1 MNHTITGTGFFTTAP
16 HGGTEVIPTGLIITV
31 VQDTTI
37 MTVIADAADI
47 TAVIITIITVES
59 QVEAHLFLQDL
70 PPGRDL
76 EVFPQGKSQ
85 KPLVIS

>member
-1 MNHTITGTGFFTTAP
+1 
-16 HGGTEVIPTGLIITV
+16 
-31 VQDTTI
+31 